1 LDIQKDVI
9 LYEGRRYLVTIGVQE
24 SLPENM
30 TLSLASFAVSHQRVQ
45 FFTTLQP
52 IVISE
57 NAGFI
62 TPADDSNL
70 FNKLK
75 IIQPIPVIGLVVLD
89 KKGNR
94 IEDLS
99 QLCVLEDADG
109 DYFLEDSVKS
119 ALADGIS
126 SLGLKWKDVTFQAFF
141 PKWYFARSVKQLTRA
156 EMKIINS
163 MSLNVISR
171 LKEKD
176 PEAVEE
182 IMRLMNLDSEA
193 VGNESSS
200 KTDNYLN
207 MQISVNH
214 PDLGEELREAQIKQ
228 MIKRLSFMLKM
239 SVEMLQDIY
248 DSIPNGVDIIDTIDR
263 ELRGIVDE
271 DDDDDKKKVASKVDV
286 IGTAEILDE
295 EPEPEEQIKV
305 ILPAGYIDAIAVEEV
320 EDDSE
325 EEEPNDPEDPEE
337 ELKSLEE
344 YAKEFDEAIGNS
356 DSSEDEEEDDEEEPE
371 EIKPARKVRR
381 VKKVKPAE
389 DEDED

>member
-24 SLPENM
+24 SIPENM

-109 DYFLEDSVKS
+109 NYGLEDSVKS

-126 SLGLKWKDVTFQAFF
+126 SIGLKWQNVTFQAFF

-207 MQISVNH
+207 LQISVNH

-239 SVEMLQDIY
+239 SVEILQDIY
-248 DSIPNGVDIIDTIDR
+248 DSIPNGVEIIDTIDR
-263 ELRGIVDE
+263 ELRGIVE
-271 DDDDDKKKVASKVDV
+271 EDDDDKKKVTSKVDIV
-286 IGTAEILDE
+286 GTAELIDE
-295 EPEPEEQIKV
+295 ESEPGEPIKV

-320 EDDSE
+320 PEDDDEIE
-325 EEEPNDPEDPEE
+325 EENEPEDPED
-337 ELKSLEE
+337 ELKSLED

-356 DSSEDEEEDDEEEPE
+356 DSAEDDDSEDDEEEPE

-381 VKKVKPAE
+381 VKKVKQPE
-389 DEDED
+389 DDEE

>member
-24 SLPENM
+24 SLPETM

-45 FFTTLQP
+45 FFTALQP

-109 DYFLEDSVKS
+109 NYGLEDSVKS

-126 SLGLKWKDVTFQAFF
+126 SLGLKWNEVTFQAFF
-141 PKWYFARSVKQLTRA
+141 PKWYFARSIKQLTRA

-248 DSIPNGVDIIDTIDR
+248 DSIPNGVEIIDTIDR
-263 ELRGIVDE
+263 ELRGIVEE
-271 DDDDDKKKVASKVDV
+271 DDDDDKKKVTSKVDV
-286 IGTAEILDE
+286 IGTAELLDE
-295 EPEPEEQIKV
+295 ESEPEEQIKV

-320 EDDSE
+320 SEDDEYE
-325 EEEPNDPEDPEE
+325 EPEE
-337 ELKSLEE
+337 ELKSLQD

-356 DSSEDEEEDDEEEPE
+356 DSLEDEDEDDEEEPE

>member
-9 LYEGRRYLVTIGVQE
+9 LYEDRRYLVTIGVQE
-24 SLPENM
+24 SIPENM

-45 FFTTLQP
+45 FFTALQP

-109 DYFLEDSVKS
+109 NYGLEDSVKS

-126 SLGLKWKDVTFQAFF
+126 TIGLKWKDVSFEAFF
-141 PKWYFARSVKQLTRA
+141 PKWYFARSIKQLTRA

-207 MQISVNH
+207 LQISVNH
-214 PDLGEELREAQIKQ
+214 PDLGEELRESQLKQ

-239 SVEMLQDIY
+239 PVEILQDIY
-248 DSIPNGVDIIDTIDR
+248 DSIPNGVEIIDTIDR
-263 ELRGIVDE
+263 ELRGIVE
-271 DDDDDKKKVASKVDV
+271 EDDDDKKKVTSKVDIV
-286 IGTAEILDE
+286 GTAELIDE
-295 EPEPEEQIKV
+295 ESEPDEPIKV
-305 ILPAGYIDAIAVEEV
+305 ILPAGYIDAIAVQEVDEDGDEADEDEE
-320 EDDSE
+320 
-325 EEEPNDPEDPEE
+325 PEE
-337 ELKSLEE
+337 ELKSLQD

-356 DSSEDEEEDDEEEPE
+356 EPTEDEEDDEDEPE
-371 EIKPARKVRR
+371 EVKPARKVRR
-381 VKKVKPAE
+381 VKKVKPAAE
-389 DEDED
+389 DDDEE